1 MVPDSGDLIVVG
13 WEVLRSMATT
23 NVLLDAIERTAASI
37 PDAPAFRSAEEPA
50 MTYVQMWR
58 GACAIARGLAPVPGR
73 GPVLVLGPKRAL
85 TVECLLACLMSGHA
99 YVPLDVELPPKRF
112 ADIAGQ
118 ISGATLLTACDVPDA
133 LADVLP
139 SARVLDAREL
149 LAAHTTAEPLPRETW
164 VTGEQTQYIIFTSG
178 STGRPKGIE
187 VTENDVANFRRWL
200 ASFPVVRECG
210 RVFLDQAHYSFDLSE
225 FELVGALTTGGCL
238 YAVDASE
245 LADYRRLFADFG
257 NSGIEVWVS
266 TPSFADACL
275 ADPSF
280 SATLLPR
287 LRLFLFCGETL
298 HHTTAAKLRE
308 RFPGATVA
316 NTYGPTESTV
326 AVTYCEVTD
335 EMLADPAPLPVGRP
349 RQGTELSIVD
359 HITGAPMASG
369 QTGEVII
376 RGDTVALDYYENPEK
391 TAEAFF
397 ETSFADGT
405 QTRGYRTGDLGFIDE
420 HGLLHVRGR
429 LDSLVKLNGFRIEL
443 GEVEGALEEIPRV
456 HHAVV
461 VPATRAGRVTSLC
474 AFVVV
479 GPDAATGQ
487 DAAPANPTR
496 PDASANSDAFAT
508 ARSLKAELA
517 KTLPAYM
524 VPRQV
529 RILDEMPLNA
539 NGKADRK
546 ALAARVSR

>member
-1 MVPDSGDLIVVG
+1 MVPDLGNLIVVDR
-13 WEVLRSMATT
+13 EVLQSMAST
-23 NVLLDAIERTAASI
+23 NVLLDAIERTAASTS
-37 PDAPAFRSAEEPA
+37 DAPAFRSAEGPA

-200 ASFPVVRECG
+200 AQFPVVREGG

-335 EMLADPAPLPVGRP
+335 EMLTDPAPLPVGRP

-397 ETSFADGT
+397 ETSFADGI

-420 HGLLHVRGR
+420 HGLLHV
-429 LDSLVKLNGFRIEL
+429 
-443 GEVEGALEEIPRV
+443 
-456 HHAVV
+456 
-461 VPATRAGRVTSLC
+461 
-474 AFVVV
+474 
-479 GPDAATGQ
+479 
-487 DAAPANPTR
+487 
-496 PDASANSDAFAT
+496 
-508 ARSLKAELA
+508 
-517 KTLPAYM
+517 
-524 VPRQV
+524 
-529 RILDEMPLNA
+529 
-539 NGKADRK
+539 
-546 ALAARVSR
+546 

>member
-1 MVPDSGDLIVVG
+1 MVPTLGDSIVIDR
-13 WEVLRSMATT
+13 EVLQGMAST
-23 NVLLDAIERTAASI
+23 NVLLDAIERTAAST

-50 MTYVQMWR
+50 TTYSQMWHN
-58 GACAIARGLAPVPGR
+58 ACVIAHGLASIPGR

-112 ADIAGQ
+112 ADIVGQ
-118 ISGATLLTACDVPDA
+118 IRGATLLTACDAPDA
-133 LADVLP
+133 LASALP
-139 SARVLDAREL
+139 DARVLDAREL
-149 LAAHTTAEPLPRETW
+149 LGARTTAEPLPREMW

-187 VTENDVANFRRWL
+187 VTENDVVNFRRWL
-200 ASFPVVRECG
+200 ADFPVVREGG

-225 FELVGALTTGGCL
+225 FEIVGALTTGGCL
-238 YAVDASE
+238 HAVDASE
-245 LADYRRLFADFG
+245 LADYRRLFADLG

-280 SATLLPR
+280 SATLLPH
-287 LRLFLFCGETL
+287 LCLLLFCGEAL

-308 RFPGATVA
+308 RFPGAIVA

-349 RQGTELSIVD
+349 RQGTELAIVD
-359 HITGAPMASG
+359 HTTGTPVAPG

-397 ETSFADGT
+397 ETSLADGT

-420 HGLLHVRGR
+420 GGLLHVQGR

-443 GEVEGALEEIPRV
+443 GEVEGALEEISRV
-456 HHAVV
+456 RHAVV

-479 GPDAATGQ
+479 GPDAAMGQ
-487 DAAPANPTR
+487 DAAGLDAAG
-496 PDASANSDAFAT
+496 PDTATNGDAFAT
-508 ARSLKAELA
+508 ARSLKVELA
-517 KTLPAYM
+517 MSLPAYM
-524 VPRQV
+524 VPRQI

-546 ALAARVSR
+546 TLAARVSR

>member
-1 MVPDSGDLIVVG
+1 
-13 WEVLRSMATT
+13 MATT
-23 NVLLDAIERTAASI
+23 NVLLDAIERMAAAN
-37 PDAPAFRSAEEPA
+37 PDAPAFRSAHEPETSYA
-50 MTYVQMWR
+50 RLWAATC
-58 GACAIARGLAPVPGR
+58 GIARGLACVPGR

-99 YVPLDVELPPKRF
+99 YVPVDVELPPKRV
-112 ADIAGQ
+112 ADIASQ
-118 ISGATLLTACDVPDA
+118 IDGATLLAACDVPSS
-133 LADVLP
+133 LAAVLP
-139 SARVLDAREL
+139 NATVLDAREFL
-149 LAAHTTAEPLPRETW
+149 SSHDDAAPLPRETW

-187 VTENDVANFRRWL
+187 VTASNVANFRRWL
-200 ASFPVVRECG
+200 AGFPAVREG
-210 RVFLDQAHYSFDLSE
+210 SRVFLDQAHYSFDLSE

-245 LADYRRLFADFG
+245 LSNYRTLFSHLAT
-257 NSGIEVWVS
+257 SGVQVWVS

-275 ADPSF
+275 ADPSY
-280 SATLLPR
+280 SDELLPSV
-287 LRLFLFCGETL
+287 RLFLFCGETL
-298 HHTTAAKLRE
+298 HHTTAAKLRR
-308 RFPGATVA
+308 RFPKATVA

-335 EMLADPAPLPVGRP
+335 EMLADPAPLPVGVP
-349 RQGTELSIVD
+349 REGTELSITE
-359 HITGAPMASG
+359 HETGEPVATG

-397 ETSFADGT
+397 ATTLADGT
-405 QTRGYRTGDLGFIDE
+405 PTRGYRTGDLGFIDE
-420 HGLLHVRGR
+420 YGLLHVQGR

-443 GEVEGALEEIPRV
+443 GEVEGALEEIGCVR
-456 HHAVV
+456 HAVV

-479 GPDAATGQ
+479 GEG
-487 DAAPANPTR
+487 APAG
-496 PDASANSDAFAT
+496 DAFAV
-508 ARSLKAELA
+508 ARSLKTELA
-517 KTLPAYM
+517 RSLPAYM

-529 RILDEMPLNA
+529 RILDSMPLNA

-546 ALAARVSR
+546 ALAASVSRP

>member
-1 MVPDSGDLIVVG
+1 
-13 WEVLRSMATT
+13 MAST
-23 NVLLDAIERTAASI
+23 NVLLDAIERTAAST

-50 MTYVQMWR
+50 TTYSQMWHN
-58 GACAIARGLAPVPGR
+58 ACVIAHGLASIPGR

-118 ISGATLLTACDVPDA
+118 IRGATLLTACDAPDA
-133 LADVLP
+133 LATALP
-139 SARVLDAREL
+139 DARVLDAREL
-149 LAAHTTAEPLPRETW
+149 LGAHATAEPLPREMW

-200 ASFPVVRECG
+200 AYFPVVREGG

-225 FELVGALTTGGCL
+225 FEIVGALTTGGCL
-238 YAVDASE
+238 HAVDASE
-245 LADYRRLFADFG
+245 LADYRRLFADLG

-280 SATLLPR
+280 SATLLPH
-287 LRLFLFCGETL
+287 LCLFLFCGEAL

-308 RFPGATVA
+308 RFPDAIVA

-326 AVTYCEVTD
+326 AVTYCEITD

-349 RQGTELSIVD
+349 RQGTELAIVD
-359 HITGAPMASG
+359 HTTGAPVAPG

-397 ETSFADGT
+397 ETSLADGT

-420 HGLLHVRGR
+420 DGLLHVQGR

-443 GEVEGALEEIPRV
+443 GEVEGALEEISRV
-456 HHAVV
+456 RHAVV

-479 GPDAATGQ
+479 GPDAAG
-487 DAAPANPTR
+487 
-496 PDASANSDAFAT
+496 PDVATNGDAFAT

-517 KTLPAYM
+517 MSLPAYM
-524 VPRQV
+524 VPRQI

-546 ALAARVSR
+546 TLAARVSR

>member
-1 MVPDSGDLIVVG
+1 
-13 WEVLRSMATT
+13 MATM
-23 NVLLDAIERTAASI
+23 NVLLDSIENTAATA

-50 MTYVQMWR
+50 TTYSQMWHN
-58 GACAIARGLAPVPGR
+58 ACAIARGLASVPGR

-112 ADIAGQ
+112 TDIACQ
-118 ISGATLLTACDVPDA
+118 ISGATLLAACDVPDA
-133 LADVLP
+133 LAGVLSAADVLN
-139 SARVLDAREL
+139 AREL

-200 ASFPVVRECG
+200 AQFPVVREGG

-238 YAVDASE
+238 HAVDASE
-245 LADYRRLFADFG
+245 LADYRKLFADLG

-280 SATLLPR
+280 SATLLPH
-287 LRLFLFCGETL
+287 LRLFLFCGEAL

-308 RFPGATVA
+308 RFPGAIVA

-349 RQGTELSIVD
+349 RQGTELAIAD
-359 HITGAPMASG
+359 HATGAPVAPG

-391 TAEAFF
+391 TVEAFF
-397 ETSFADGT
+397 ETSLADGT
-405 QTRGYRTGDLGFIDE
+405 KTRGYRTGDLGFIDE
-420 HGLLHVRGR
+420 DGLLHVQGR

-456 HHAVV
+456 RHAVV

-479 GPDAATGQ
+479 GPDAATGPDATVDPAVTTGQ
-487 DAAPANPTR
+487 DAAVKG
-496 PDASANSDAFAT
+496 DAFAT

-517 KTLPAYM
+517 MSLPAYM
-524 VPRQV
+524 VPRQI

-546 ALAARVSR
+546 ELAARVSR